1 MACLFARALLI
12 GLRGNAIAQNDA
24 AASEA
29 APRPIYIREYRVTG
43 SQSLPPVEVQEAV
56 YPFLGPGRTPADV
69 EQARAAL
76 EKAYQDK
83 GFRAVSVSVPEQSG
97 RGGVVLLEVRE
108 GTVGRL
114 RTSGARYYLPSH
126 IKAQARSLAE
136 GKVINFNDV
145 QRDIVALNQLPDRRV
160 EPKLNPTEMPGVYDI
175 ELKVKDKLPLHGSV
189 ELNNRYSANTPQ
201 LRLSGAASYGNLWQ
215 LGHTAGVSFQ
225 VSPEDLAKVQVYSA
239 YYLARFPGIDWLS
252 VLLQGVKQNSDVSTL
267 GGVAVAGRGEIVGAR
282 AIATL
287 PGRENFF
294 HSLTAGMDYKHFDQ
308 DVTVGLVTDKTP
320 IYYYPLSLNYSATWV
335 GKKSLTEFN
344 AGVTMG
350 LRGMGSRG
358 ANFERNRFRADGN
371 FFYFRGDLSRT
382 QQLPWGLALFGK
394 VQGQAAGKPLV
405 NSEQFGGGGTGTAR
419 GYLEAETLGD
429 NAIFGTLELRSPS
442 LVKSKRTTSE
452 GENAI
457 DEPTGNDWRFYGFV
471 EGGTLTSHDPLPE
484 QESRFNLASIGIGSR
499 FELFDHFNGS
509 VDLALPLTGLNDTDA
524 HDPRVTFRVWADF

>member
-1 MACLFARALLI
+1 MLQHFFNHWVLAGAMAIA
-12 GLRGNAIAQNDA
+12 LRGNAAAQSDA
-24 AASEA
+24 PASEA

-43 SQSLPPVEVQEAV
+43 AQSLPPVEVQEAV
-56 YPFLGPGRTPADV
+56 YPFLGPGRTAADV

-83 GFRAVSVSVPEQSG
+83 GYRAVSVSVPEQSG

-114 RTSGARYYLPSH
+114 RTSGARYFLPSH

-145 QRDIVALNQLPDRRV
+145 QRDIVSLNQLPDRRV
-160 EPKLNPTEMPGVYDI
+160 EPKLNPTETPGVYDI
-175 ELKVKDKLPLHGSV
+175 ELKVKDKLPLHGSL

-201 LRLSGAASYGNLWQ
+201 LRLSGSVSYGNLWQ
-215 LGHTAGVSFQ
+215 FGHTAGASFQ

-252 VLLQGVKQNSDVSTL
+252 VLVQGVKQNSDVSTL
-267 GGVAVAGRGEIVGAR
+267 GGVAVAGRGEIIGAR
-282 AIATL
+282 AIATR

-308 DVTVGLVTDKTP
+308 DVTVGLTTEKTP

-350 LRGMGSRG
+350 LRGTGSRS

-382 QQLPWGLALFGK
+382 QQLPWGLALF
-394 VQGQAAGKPLV
+394 
-405 NSEQFGGGGTGTAR
+405 
-419 GYLEAETLGD
+419 
-429 NAIFGTLELRSPS
+429 
-442 LVKSKRTTSE
+442 LVKCRVRLRASLS
-452 GENAI
+452 
-457 DEPTGNDWRFYGFV
+457 
-471 EGGTLTSHDPLPE
+471 LT
-484 QESRFNLASIGIGSR
+484 ASNSAAAAR
-499 FELFDHFNGS
+499 
-509 VDLALPLTGLNDTDA
+509 A
-524 HDPRVTFRVWADF
+524 PRVAISKPRRSATTRSSARSNCAARRS